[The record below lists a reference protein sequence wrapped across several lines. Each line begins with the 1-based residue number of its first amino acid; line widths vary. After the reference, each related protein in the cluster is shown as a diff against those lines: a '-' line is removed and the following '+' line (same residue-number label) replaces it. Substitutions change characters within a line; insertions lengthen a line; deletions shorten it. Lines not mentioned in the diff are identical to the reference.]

1 MIARTPAAP
10 ASSTPSGN
18 GKNASEANTAPA
30 GSWSCWRA
38 LCTARKEASTR
49 LICPAPIPM
58 AASSRAS
65 STALDLTLPTA
76 AHANRRSRHSSVVG
90 ARRVTTFHAASSIAR
105 LGRNRSWTRKPPR
118 RRLKSQLGRSESRG
132 SAVSRL
138 VERDHRA
145 ERRDAVG
152 RERALV
158 RLRRR
163 APERDAARRGVLDDG
178 ARDAVGPRGDRG
190 DGGVHVEQVVERQ
203 LLAVQLPQAAA
214 LYATEEPGIRDL

>member
-90 ARRVTTFHAASSIAR
+90 ARRV
-105 LGRNRSWTRKPPR
+105 
-118 RRLKSQLGRSESRG
+118 RSEEHTSELQ
-132 SAVSRL
+132 SRL
-138 VERDHRA
+138 H
-145 ERRDAVG
+145 
-152 RERALV
+152 LV
-158 RLRRR
+158 CRLLLEKKKKRK
-163 APERDAARRGVLDDG
+163 VDDTAG
-178 ARDAVGPRGDRG
+178 A
-190 DGGVHVEQVVERQ
+190 
-203 LLAVQLPQAAA
+203 
-214 LYATEEPGIRDL
+214 

>member
-30 GSWSCWRA
+30 GSWPCWRA

-49 LICPAPIPM
+49 LICPAPIPI

-76 AHANRRSRHSSVVG
+76 PHAKRRSRHSSAVG
-90 ARRVTTFHAASSIAR
+90 GRRVTTFHPASSTAR
-105 LGRNRSWTRKPPR
+105 
-118 RRLKSQLGRSESRG
+118 
-132 SAVSRL
+132 
-138 VERDHRA
+138 
-145 ERRDAVG
+145 
-152 RERALV
+152 RALV
-158 RLRRR
+158 RLCGR

-178 ARDAVGPRGDRG
+178 AGDAVGPRGDRG
-190 DGGVHVEQVVERQ
+190 DGGVHVEQIVERQ
-203 LLAVQLPQAAA
+203 LLAVQLPQVADAGLVRGVERGPLVRVLPVTQRLA
-214 LYATEEPGIRDL
+214 PLQRQREPLGPGGAVLL

>member
-30 GSWSCWRA
+30 GSWPCWRA

-49 LICPAPIPM
+49 LICPAPIPI

-65 STALDLTLPTA
+65 STALDLTLPPA
-76 AHANRRSRHSSVVG
+76 AQAKRRSRHSSAVG
-90 ARRVTTFHAASSIAR
+90 GRRVTTLHPPSSTAR
-105 LGRNRSWTRKPPR
+105 
-118 RRLKSQLGRSESRG
+118 
-132 SAVSRL
+132 
-138 VERDHRA
+138 
-145 ERRDAVG
+145 VG

-158 RLRRR
+158 RLCGR

-178 ARDAVGPRGDRG
+178 AGDAVGPRGDRG
-190 DGGVHVEQVVERQ
+190 DGGVHVEQIVERQ
-203 LLAVQLPQAAA
+203 LLAVQLPQVADAGLVRGVERGPLVWVLPVTQRLA
-214 LYATEEPGIRDL
+214 PL